1 MHGVDLHTHSN
12 ISDGTLSPQQLVE
25 AAAASFIH
33 TLALTDHDTMDGL
46 ELAREVAKDH
56 AIKIISGV
64 EISSQW
70 SRPATKKNYGVH
82 IVALDIKIL
91 SHYNRLWNSKTDSC
105 WTLKRIC
112 ELLIPLIGEDIYP
125 DVVAKVD
132 NIPDRVTRT
141 HIAKTLVEKGIVTRP
156 QQAFDKYIK
165 EGKKAYVK
173 FDGLGLEETIQV
185 IHASGGYA
193 VLAHPTRYDLSATN
207 IRYLIEIFAKFGG
220 DAVELPPAADPAST
234 RQMVDRMIAEHGLKV
249 SVGSDYHGDNMPWIK
264 LGIFQQLKKGKLAS
278 GRVLNRLEIS
288 IFNKW
293 WSSIVLNI
301 AVK

>member
-12 ISDGTLSPQQLVE
+12 ISDGTFSPQQLVE
-25 AAAASFIH
+25 AAVEKLIH

-46 ELAREVAKDH
+46 VLAEEAAKNH
-56 AIKIISGV
+56 EIKIISGV

-82 IVALDIKIL
+82 IVALNIQKPEPLQKALNQQKKI
-91 SHYNRLWNSKTDSC
+91 RAERSKQ
-105 WTLKRIC
+105 IC
-112 ELLIPLIGEDIYP
+112 DLLLPLIGEDIYA
-125 DVVAKVD
+125 DVLTKVE

-185 IHASGGYA
+185 IHASGGFA
-193 VLAHPTRYDLSATN
+193 VLAHPTKYDLSATN

-220 DAVELPPAADPAST
+220 DAVELPPAIEPSST
-234 RQMVDRMIAEHGLKV
+234 RQMVDRMIAEHDLKV
-249 SVGSDYHGDNMPWIK
+249 SIGSDFHGDHMPWIK
-264 LGIFQQLKKGKLAS
+264 LGNVPSLKPGQVGIWES
-278 GRVLNRLEIS
+278 
-288 IFNKW
+288 FT
-293 WSSIVLNI
+293 
-301 AVK
+301 

>member
-25 AAAASFIH
+25 AAADKLIH

-46 ELAREVAKDH
+46 VLAEEAAKNH
-56 AIKIISGV
+56 EIKIISGV

-82 IVALDIKIL
+82 IVALNVQNPEPLQKALNQQKII
-91 SHYNRLWNSKTDSC
+91 RAERSKQ
-105 WTLKRIC
+105 IC
-112 ELLIPLIGEDIYP
+112 DLLVPLIGQDIYA
-125 DVVAKVD
+125 DVIAKVD
-132 NIPDRVTRT
+132 NIPDRITRT

-185 IHASGGYA
+185 IHDSGGFA

-220 DAVELPPAADPAST
+220 DAVELPPAIDPSST
-234 RQMVDRMIAEHGLKV
+234 RQMVDRMIAEQGLKV
-249 SVGSDYHGDNMPWIK
+249 SIGSDFHGDNMPWVK
-264 LGIFQQLKKGKLAS
+264 LGQVPSLKPGQIGIWES
-278 GRVLNRLEIS
+278 FV
-288 IFNKW
+288 
-293 WSSIVLNI
+293 
-301 AVK
+301 

>member
-25 AAAASFIH
+25 AAAEKLIH

-46 ELAREVAKDH
+46 VLAEEAAKNH
-56 AIKIISGV
+56 EIKIISGV

-82 IVALDIKIL
+82 IVALNVQNPEPLQKALNQQKII
-91 SHYNRLWNSKTDSC
+91 RAERSKQ
-105 WTLKRIC
+105 IC
-112 ELLIPLIGEDIYP
+112 DLLVPLIGQDIYA
-125 DVVAKVD
+125 DVIAKVD

-173 FDGLGLEETIQV
+173 FDGLGLEDTIQV
-185 IHASGGYA
+185 IHDSGGFA

-220 DAVELPPAADPAST
+220 DAVELPPAIDPSST
-234 RQMVDRMIAEHGLKV
+234 RQMVDRMIAEQGLKV
-249 SVGSDYHGDNMPWIK
+249 SIGSDFHGDNMPWIK
-264 LGIFQQLKKGKLAS
+264 LGQVPSLKPGQIGIWES
-278 GRVLNRLEIS
+278 FI
-288 IFNKW
+288 
-293 WSSIVLNI
+293 
-301 AVK
+301 

>member
-46 ELAREVAKDH
+46 ELAREAAKDH
-56 AIKIISGV
+56 EIKIISGV

-82 IVALDIKIL
+82 IVALDVQNPEPL
-91 SHYNRLWNSKTDSC
+91 QQALEQQ
-105 WTLKRIC
+105 KRIRAERSKKIC
-112 ELLIPLIGEDIYP
+112 DLLIPLIGQDIYP

-185 IHASGGYA
+185 IHASGGFA

-207 IRYLIEIFAKFGG
+207 IRYLIEIFARFGG
-220 DAVELPPAADPAST
+220 DAVELPPAVDPAST

-264 LGIFQQLKKGKLAS
+264 LGHIPT
-278 GRVLNRLEIS
+278 
-288 IFNKW
+288 
-293 WSSIVLNI
+293 
-301 AVK
+301 VKDEQVGIWESFR